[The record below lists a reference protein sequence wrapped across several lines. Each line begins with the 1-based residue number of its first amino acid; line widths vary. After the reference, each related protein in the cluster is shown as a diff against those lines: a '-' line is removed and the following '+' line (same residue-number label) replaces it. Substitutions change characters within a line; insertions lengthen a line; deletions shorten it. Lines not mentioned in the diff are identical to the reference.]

1 DRDLVGRT
9 PDQGAGLRRLRRR
22 PGPARVADRR
32 PGRQHE
38 DLGAA
43 AEADEEVTR
52 AVFFDLWN
60 TIARWPHAEW
70 AEVRPRVAERLGMSP
85 EEFDE
90 RWYGELAHQRET
102 GPIADVL
109 AQFDLSREA
118 AEDVLELRGAVTR
131 QGLVPVPGAAETI
144 GALRERGLKTGLIT
158 VCSEDVPR
166 LWAET
171 PFHGLFDAEVF
182 SSSVG
187 LRKPDPRIYQ
197 LALDELGVE
206 AGEAVFV
213 GDGAND
219 ELGGAERVGMTVVM
233 LERPGEEQAEWDGR
247 RIRA

>member
-1 DRDLVGRT
+1 VKI
-9 PDQGAGLRRLRRR
+9 
-22 PGPARVADRR
+22 
-32 PGRQHE
+32 
-38 DLGAA
+38 
-43 AEADEEVTR
+43 R
-52 AVFFDLWN
+52 AVVFDLWN
-60 TIARWPHAEW
+60 TIAKWPHAEW

-109 AQFDLSREA
+109 AQFDLSPDA

-144 GALRERGLKTGLIT
+144 AELRERGLKTGLIT

-171 PFHGLFDAEVF
+171 AFHGLFDAEVF
-182 SSSVG
+182 SCSVG
-187 LRKPDPRIYQ
+187 MRKPDPRIYQ
-197 LALDELGVE
+197 LACEQLEVE
-206 AGEAVFV
+206 PREAVFV

-219 ELGGAERVGMTVVM
+219 ELAGAERVGMTAV
-233 LERPGEEQAEWDGR
+233 LYERPEYEIEWDGR
-247 RIRA
+247 RIRALPELLELL